1 MTNGRVH
8 SVKGTVV
15 EVEYREDRPARHELL
30 TLEEDKSVALE
41 VYSSLPNDIFTC
53 ICLSDPRKLYRGA
66 KVIRTG
72 DTLKVPIGNA
82 LLGRLV
88 DIFGN
93 PIDGAGPLPK
103 TERQSVYREAPSYG
117 DVDFKNEFMET
128 GVKII
133 DFFTPVR
140 KGGKIGVFGGSGV
153 GKTVLLTEMMHNIA
167 VFHKG
172 VSVFTGIGE
181 RIREGHEL
189 YETLRETKVL
199 PNVALIYGQ
208 MNESAAI
215 RFRVGQTGV
224 TIGEYFRDVEKKD
237 VLFFIDNIYRF
248 VQAGNEVS
256 TLLSTIPSEDGY
268 QATLAGEMGAFQ
280 ERLVS
285 TKESSITTVQ
295 AIYVPADDL
304 SDSGVQA
311 IVPYFDSVVTL
322 SRGVYQEGRHPS
334 VDILASSSSMAQPS
348 IIGLEHYEALLEAE
362 KLLKHYVYMERIVA
376 IMGES
381 ELSVEDRTL
390 FYRAKK
396 LLNYMTQDLFVVADQ
411 SGKPGKY
418 VKRDKVIQDVIAI
431 LGGHVDEVPEDAF
444 LYIGD
449 LSEVSRDKTASTG

>member
-1 MTNGRVH
+1 MSSGTIH

-15 EVEYREDRPARHELL
+15 EVEYRTDPPARHELL
-30 TLEEDKSVALE
+30 TLEEDKSAALE
-41 VYSSLPNDIFTC
+41 VYSSLENDIFTC
-53 ICLSDPRKLYRGA
+53 ICLSDPKKLYRGA

-88 DIFGN
+88 NIFGN
-93 PIDGAGPLPK
+93 PIDGAGPLPA
-103 TERQSVYREAPSYG
+103 TGFGSVYRDPPEYQEIE
-117 DVDFKNEFMET
+117 FTNEVMET
-128 GVKII
+128 GIKVI

-153 GKTVLLTEMMHNIA
+153 GKTVVLTELMHNIA
-167 VFHKG
+167 VYHKG

-189 YETLRETKVL
+189 YETLAETKVL
-199 PNVALIYGQ
+199 PNVALVYGQ

-224 TIGEYFRDVEKKD
+224 TVAEYFRDIEKKD

-268 QATLAGEMGAFQ
+268 QATLSGEMGAFQ

-285 TKESSITTVQ
+285 TKESFITTVQ

-304 SDSGVQA
+304 SDAGVQA

-322 SRGVYQEGRHPS
+322 SRQVYQEGRHPS

-348 IIGLEHYEALLEAE
+348 ILGLEHYEALLESE
-362 KLLKHYVYMERIVA
+362 KLLKHYVYMQRIVA
-376 IMGES
+376 IMGEA
-381 ELSVEDRTL
+381 ELSVEDRTM

-396 LLNYMTQDLFVVADQ
+396 LLNYMTQNLFVVADQ
-411 SGKPGKY
+411 SGQEGKY
-418 VKRDKVIQDVIAI
+418 VERKKVVDDVVAI
-431 LGGHVDEVPEDAF
+431 LGGQVDQVPDEQF
-444 LYIGD
+444 LYISD
-449 LSEVSRDKTASTG
+449 LADIKK